1 MRIGVVILPDRPW
14 REAEPLW
21 RRAEELGF
29 AHAWTYDHL
38 AWRELRD
45 APWFGAMPTLTAAAT
60 ATERIRLG
68 PLVTSPNF
76 RHPVS
81 LARELIALDDIS
93 AGRLELGIGAGG
105 EGWDAV
111 MLGGP
116 PWSRRERADRF
127 DEFVVLLDELL
138 RNPETTRSGAHYSA
152 YEARTY
158 PGCVQEPRV
167 PFAVAASGP
176 RGLRLAARLGQ
187 TWVTVGDPSAPGPTS
202 TGKGLGVVHDQV
214 RRLEDACADAGR
226 DPASIRRLVLAGPLL
241 DEGLGSAAEFHDTVA
256 RYAEIGIT
264 DFVVHWPRETEPYR
278 GDVDTFEQAI
288 AGAVDRA

>member
-60 ATERIRLG
+60 ATQRIRLG

-116 PWSRRERADRF
+116 PWSPRERADRF
-127 DEFVVLLDELL
+127 EEFVVLLDELL
-138 RNPETTRSGAHYSA
+138 RNPETTRSGPHYSA
-152 YEARTY
+152 HEARTY
-158 PGCVQEPRV
+158 PGCVQQPRI

-176 RGLRLAARLGQ
+176 RGLRLAATFGQ

-202 TGKGLGVVHDQV
+202 TDTGSGIVHDQV

-241 DEGLGSAAEFHDTVA
+241 AEGLGSATEFDDTVE

-278 GDVDTFEQAI
+278 GDIAAFERSI